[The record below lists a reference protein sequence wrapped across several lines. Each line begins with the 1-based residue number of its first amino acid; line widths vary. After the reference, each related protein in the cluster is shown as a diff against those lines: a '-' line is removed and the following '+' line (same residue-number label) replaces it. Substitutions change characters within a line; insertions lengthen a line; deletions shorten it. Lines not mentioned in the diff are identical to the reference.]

1 MTDPVTPATPPPS
14 RSTSTKLVATI
25 VVLIAFLGGL
35 AVGVIGDR
43 IWLLHRPPGA
53 SRHAAHAITERI
65 LGRLDHDLDL
75 TPQQHQQVKQ
85 ILEAHAAR
93 MQQIS
98 ETVRPQLR
106 QEIDQNNAEIAHV
119 LTPEQRAKFEQLK
132 MQFLPRHMRHR

>member
-1 MTDPVTPATPPPS
+1 VSVTDSVTPAAPPS
-14 RSTSTKLVATI
+14 RGTSTKLVATI

-43 IWLLHRPPGA
+43 IWLLHRP
-53 SRHAAHAITERI
+53 RVAHAITERI

-75 TPQQHQQVKQ
+75 TPQQHQQVKK

-98 ETVRPQLR
+98 EGVRPQIR
-106 QEIDQNNAEIAHV
+106 QEIDQNNAEIARV
-119 LTPEQRAKFEQLK
+119 LTPDQRAKFEQLK

>member
-1 MTDPVTPATPPPS
+1 MTDPATPATPP
-14 RSTSTKLVATI
+14 RGTSTKLVATI

-35 AVGVIGDR
+35 VIGVIGDR
-43 IWLLHRPPGA
+43 LWLIHRPPGA
-53 SRHAAHAITERI
+53 RRFASHVITERI
-65 LGRLDHDLDL
+65 LQKLDNDLSL

-98 ETVRPQLR
+98 ESVRPQIR
-106 QEIDQNNAEIAHV
+106 QEIDQNNAEIARV
-119 LTPEQRAKFEQLK
+119 LTPEQRTKFEQLK